1 MMTQTRPTELHQRRI
16 LMTRK
21 PAAASEARSQVR
33 AVIRAWEI
41 PVDPDIA
48 VLLTSDLVTHAII
61 HWDSATITLAVRCSR
76 DQLRVDVYD
85 TSLPLPMA
93 VDEQAMTETRPG
105 LALLASLAT
114 EWGSFLTFT
123 GKAMYFAL
131 AFQADWLRIED
142 KTPSTEVW
150 WRGKVRSTTLSSRR
164 ERPGS
169 GSHWI
174 KSSLSY
180 ANGNCVE
187 VASLPGGEIGV
198 RNSRN
203 SAGPVLRFTSDEW
216 HAFLG
221 GVRNGEFDGFGR

>member
-21 PAAASEARSQVR
+21 PAAAAEARGQVR

-48 VLLTSDLVTHAII
+48 VLLTSDLVTHAVIG
-61 HWDSATITLAVRCSR
+61 WDSATITLAVRCSH

-105 LALLASLAT
+105 LALVAKLAT

-142 KTPSTEVW
+142 NQPSNE
-150 WRGKVRSTTLSSRR
+150 
-164 ERPGS
+164 
-169 GSHWI
+169 
-174 KSSLSY
+174 
-180 ANGNCVE
+180 
-187 VASLPGGEIGV
+187 GE
-198 RNSRN
+198 
-203 SAGPVLRFTSDEW
+203 T
-216 HAFLG
+216 
-221 GVRNGEFDGFGR
+221 